1 MTFLLLGFYSAD
13 RLSHRFEEGLPRR
26 SVVWSFSSTD
36 AARVSPEL
44 LFVFFPLV
52 PDSSVCNLV
61 SPVSFL
67 SAVGPPPIVLKPLL
81 RGGVVVRFGG
91 SEDARNESP
100 FSLIQFCSLN

>member
-44 LFVFFPLV
+44 LFVFF
-52 PDSSVCNLV
+52 SSRSRFQRLQSRVARFIFVGC
-61 SPVSFL
+61 
-67 SAVGPPPIVLKPLL
+67 GPPPIVLKPLL
-81 RGGVVVRFGG
+81 RGEWWCG
-91 SEDARNESP
+91 SEAVKMLEMKVLSH
-100 FSLIQFCSLN
+100 

>member
-67 SAVGPPPIVLKPLL
+67 SAVGPPHCVEAPIA
-81 RGGVVVRFGG
+81 GGVVVRFGG